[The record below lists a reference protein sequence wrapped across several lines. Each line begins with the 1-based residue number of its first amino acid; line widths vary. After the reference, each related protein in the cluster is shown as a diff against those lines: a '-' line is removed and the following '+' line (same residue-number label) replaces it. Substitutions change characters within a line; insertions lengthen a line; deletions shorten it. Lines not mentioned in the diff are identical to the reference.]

1 MTPDKP
7 TENPV
12 EPTQPTARPR
22 ARHALLS
29 PRWLKVF
36 RDLWSHK
43 MRTLLVVASIA
54 VGVFA
59 VAVVLGGRAVLLE
72 SFSESYAGSVPA
84 EASFRTSD
92 FGQELLDSV
101 RRTPYVQYADGRRVF
116 TLRFT
121 QDSNPTS
128 SSVGWDTLNVAAL
141 PDFDA
146 MRVQKFTQES
156 GTEWTPGPG
165 EIAIERSAEQIG
177 SYEVGDEI
185 TVETPEGTRRTLRV
199 SAIAHDINAFPAM
212 FVGQVTGYVSMES
225 LKELDQPEEYNQLL
239 TVFEGQT
246 TRTRA
251 SRLAAR
257 LRDNV
262 LEPAG
267 IQVLNVNVPKPGSHF
282 LGDIFKALS
291 LLLLALGVLA
301 LALSGFLVVTTIS
314 AIMTQQVRQV
324 GIMKGIGGRRQQVA
338 SMYLTMVAVYGLLA
352 VSIGLPVGWA
362 AGKWFIDFAAGLLNF
377 PIYSYIPGWYVL
389 LLEIAVGIAVPLL
402 AAAVPVS
409 QGARM
414 PVAHALSQTGISAAG
429 FGHGII
435 DRILGLLRGLPRPV
449 ALSLRNTFLRKG
461 RLAMT
466 LATLVLAS
474 AVVMAV
480 FTVRTSILQTVDD
493 LSAWWRYDTQ
503 ISFEQPQ
510 PAANAERQALRVPG
524 VTKAETWLEMPISL
538 QRPDGSENQR
548 IFAIGIPPTSD
559 FVAPRLVAGRWL
571 TDEDEKV
578 MVVNSDLVKDEP
590 QLRPG
595 NTVTIDVRG
604 QEEQFEVVG
613 AVQGQMMGPVAFVP
627 KDTLDGLIGGAGAAT
642 SLLAK
647 TASHTEEAQE
657 TAAADLEERL
667 TDLAIPV
674 SGYQTQ
680 QGMVQ
685 RLSDELGLLVI
696 FLGIMGALLA
706 LVGVIGL
713 TGTMTINVL
722 ESTREI
728 GVMRSIGAG
737 HSAVFGIFMTEA
749 IVIALMAWA
758 LGAVV
763 SWPLSL
769 WLSSALGGAMQIP
782 LSYVFSW
789 QGVAIWLGAVLVIA
803 AIASILPAWRA
814 AQISVRDAI
823 AYE

>member
-1 MTPDKP
+1 MSA
-7 TENPV
+7 
-12 EPTQPTARPR
+12 EPTTEHHARR
-22 ARHALLS
+22 ALLS

-43 MRTLLVVASIA
+43 MRTVLVVASIA

-84 EASFRTSD
+84 QASFRTTD
-92 FGQELLDSV
+92 FGEELLASV
-101 RRTPYVQYADGRRVF
+101 RREPYVQYADGRRLF

-128 SSVGWDTLNVAAL
+128 SSAGWDTLNVAAL
-141 PDFDA
+141 KDFNA
-146 MRVQKFTQES
+146 MRVQKFTKEE
-156 GTEWTPGPG
+156 GTQWTPGPG
-165 EIAIERSAEQIG
+165 EIVIERSAEQIG
-177 SYEVGDEI
+177 KYRVGDEI
-185 TVETPEGTRRTLRV
+185 TVETAEGTRRKLRI

-212 FVGQVTGYVSMES
+212 FVGQVTGYVSTDQ
-225 LKELDQPEEYNQLL
+225 LTELDQPEQYNELL
-239 TVFEGQT
+239 TVFSDTGI
-246 TRTRA
+246 TRA
-251 SRLAAR
+251 RANRLATR

-267 IQVLNVNVPKPGSHF
+267 IRVLNVNVPNPGSHF
-282 LGDIFKALS
+282 LGDIFRALS

-314 AIMTQQVRQV
+314 AIMSQQVRQV
-324 GIMKGIGGRRQQVA
+324 GIMKAIGGRRQQVA
-338 SMYLTMVAVYGLLA
+338 SMYLTMVAVYGGLA
-352 VSIGLPVGWA
+352 VAIGLPIGWT
-362 AGKWFIDFAAGLLNF
+362 AGKWFIDYAAGLLNF
-377 PIYSYIPGWYVL
+377 PVYSYVPGWYVL
-389 LLEIAVGIAVPLL
+389 VLEIAVGIAVPLL
-402 AAAVPVS
+402 AAAIPVR
-409 QGARM
+409 QGSTM
-414 PVAHALSQTGISAAG
+414 PVARALSQTGISAAG
-429 FGHGII
+429 FGHGLI
-435 DRILGLLRGLPRPV
+435 DRVLGLMRGLPRPV

-480 FTVRTSILQTVDD
+480 FSVRSSILQTVDD
-493 LSAWWRYDTQ
+493 LSSWWRYDAQ
-503 ISFEQPQ
+503 ITFDLPQ
-510 PAANAERQALRVPG
+510 PAANTERQAMKVPG
-524 VTKAETWLEMPISL
+524 VTSAETWLEMPISL
-538 QRPDGSENQR
+538 KRPDGTENQR
-548 IFAIGIPPTSD
+548 IFAIGIPPSST
-559 FVAPRLVAGRWL
+559 FVKPRLVAGRWL
-571 TDEDEKV
+571 TAEDKQA

-590 QLRPG
+590 QLKPG
-595 NTVTIDVRG
+595 NRVTVKVRG
-604 QEEQFEVVG
+604 TDEEFEVVG

-627 KDTLDGLIGGAGAAT
+627 KDTLDGLIGGAGSAT
-642 SLLAK
+642 SLLVKTESHTPEAQD
-647 TASHTEEAQE
+647 TAS
-657 TAAADLEERL
+657 ADLEDHL
-667 TDLAIPV
+667 TEANIAVAGSD
-674 SGYQTQ
+674 TQ
-680 QGMVQ
+680 QGMVK

-749 IVIALMAWA
+749 IVIALMAWGM
-758 LGAVV
+758 GAIL
-763 SWPLSL
+763 SWPLSVV
-769 WLSSALGGAMQIP
+769 LSQSLGGAMKIP
-782 LSYVFSW
+782 LTYVFSW
-789 QGVAIWLGAVLVIA
+789 AGVGIWLAAVIVIA
-803 AIASILPAWRA
+803 AFASVLPAWRA

>member
-1 MTPDKP
+1 MSAERK
-7 TENPV
+7 
-12 EPTQPTARPR
+12 ARR
-22 ARHALLS
+22 ALLS
-29 PRWLKVF
+29 PRWFKVV

-84 EASFRTSD
+84 EATFRTSD
-92 FGQELLDSV
+92 FGQELLDEV
-101 RRTPYVQYADGRRVF
+101 RRQPYVQYGDGRRVF
-116 TLRFT
+116 TLRYT
-121 QDSNPTS
+121 QESRPTS
-128 SSVGWDTLNVAAL
+128 SSAGWDTLSVAAL
-141 PDFDA
+141 PDFGA
-146 MRVQKFTQES
+146 MRVQKFTQEE
-156 GTEWTPGPG
+156 GTQWQPGPD
-165 EIAIERSAEQIG
+165 EIVIERSAEQVG
-177 SYEVGDEI
+177 KYRVGDEI
-185 TVETPEGTRRTLRV
+185 TVETAEGGRRTLRI

-212 FVGQVTGYVSMES
+212 FVGEITGYVSMES
-225 LKELDQPEEYNQLL
+225 LKELDQPEEFNQLL

-246 TRTRA
+246 TRARA

-257 LRDNV
+257 LRDRV
-262 LEPAG
+262 IEPAG
-267 IQVLNVNVPKPGSHF
+267 VQVLNTNVPNPGSHF
-282 LGDIFKALS
+282 LGDIFKAVS

-314 AIMTQQVRQV
+314 AIMAQQVRQV
-324 GIMKGIGGRRQQVA
+324 GIMKAIGGRREQVA
-338 SMYLTMVAVYGLLA
+338 SMYLTMVFVYGALA
-352 VSIGLPVGWA
+352 VAVGLPIGWT

-402 AAAVPVS
+402 AAAIPVR
-409 QGARM
+409 QGATL
-414 PVAHALSQTGISAAG
+414 PVARALSQTGISAAG
-429 FGHGII
+429 FGHGLI
-435 DRILGLLRGLPRPV
+435 DRALGLLRGLPRPV

-503 ISFEQPQ
+503 ISFDLPQ
-510 PAANAERQALRVPG
+510 PAANVERQALKVPG
-524 VTKAETWLEMPISL
+524 VTTAETWLELPIGL
-538 QRPDGSENQR
+538 KRPDGSENQR
-548 IFAIGIPPTSD
+548 IFAIGIPPTSE
-559 FVAPRLVAGRWL
+559 FVKPRLVSGRWL
-571 TDEDEKV
+571 KADDKKV
-578 MVVNSDLVKDEP
+578 VVVNSDLAKDEP

-595 NTVTIDVRG
+595 NRVMINVRG
-604 QEEQFEVVG
+604 KEEEFEVVG
-613 AVQGQMMGPVAFVP
+613 LVQGQLMGPVAFMP
-627 KDTLDGLIGGAGAAT
+627 KDTLDGLIGGGGSAT

-647 TASHTEEAQE
+647 TEEHTSDAQD
-657 TAAADLEERL
+657 TAAADLEDRL
-667 TDLAIPV
+667 SEAGIAV
-674 SGYQTQ
+674 AGSETQ

-685 RLSDELGLLVI
+685 RLADELGILVI
-696 FLGIMGALLA
+696 FLAIMGALLA

-728 GVMRSIGAG
+728 GVMRSIGAS
-737 HSAVFGIFMTEA
+737 HSAIFGIFMTEA
-749 IVIALMAWA
+749 IVIAVMAWA
-758 LGAVV
+758 AGALV
-763 SWPLSL
+763 SWPLSVA
-769 WLSSALGGAMQIP
+769 LSTALGSAMKIP
-782 LSYVFSW
+782 LTYVFSW
-789 QGVAIWLGAVLVIA
+789 QGVGIWLGAVIAIA
-803 AIASILPAWRA
+803 AFASILPAWRA